1 MIGNDV
7 VDLELAQR
15 ESNWKRKGFL
25 NKLFTDTEQ
34 VLIHESEFPEK
45 MVWNLWSRKEA
56 AYKIVNRQTRIRLFN
71 PIQLECVATHQ
82 NNNFDYGTVRFH
94 NQLLYT
100 KTAITSE
107 LVYTE
112 AVLQLSDFESII
124 TITKPQNIQ
133 KTNGIPFYFDEEQL
147 VLKPLSITH
156 HGRFTKIITFN

>member
-25 NKLFTDTEQ
+25 NKIFTDAEQ
-34 VLIHESEFPEK
+34 ILIHESEFPEQ
-45 MVWNLWSRKEA
+45 MVWSLWSRKEA
-56 AYKIVNRQTRIRLFN
+56 AYKIVNRQTGIRLFN
-71 PIQLECVATHQ
+71 PIQLECVAIHQ

-100 KTAITSE
+100 KTVVTSE

-112 AVLQLSDFESII
+112 AVVQLSDFESII

-133 KTNGIPFYFDEEQL
+133 KDNGVPFYFDEKQL
-147 VLKPLSITH
+147 LLKPLSITH
-156 HGRFTKIITFN
+156 HGRFTKIITLN